1 MKALLFSDEPKNLKE
16 IITYFSNEMEVT
28 AISPEDDSV
37 KKYGAKKVYF
47 YKDGFSDNIS
57 NAIKK
62 LNDTVKPDYIFIS
75 STILGREIAGIVS
88 SKLNEPCISEIFAF
102 KPGKMATTKRFFY
115 GGKTVLEEES
125 NCKLFTVSPG
135 LTEAKEISNESE
147 SENLT
152 LESTNYRL
160 IDRKEKKMGDS
171 DIAEAKIIVSIGR
184 GIGSKENIDKI
195 MPLVDALHAKLA
207 GSRPICLD
215 YKWLSEDQQIGL
227 SGKKVRPDIYI
238 ALGISGQIQHIAGIR
253 GAKTIVAINKDKSA
267 PIFEECDYGIV
278 GDLFKIVSALVNKI
292 NN

>member
-1 MKALLFSDEPKNLKE
+1 MKALMFSDEPKNIKE
-16 IITYFSNEMEVT
+16 MLTYFSNDMEVT
-28 AISPEDDSV
+28 AISVEDALV
-37 KKYGAKKVYF
+37 KKYGAEKIYF

-57 NAIKK
+57 NAIQK
-62 LNDTVKPDYIFIS
+62 LVDLIKPDYIFIS
-75 STILGREIAGIVS
+75 STILGREIAGILS
-88 SKLNEPCISEIFAF
+88 SKLNEQCISEIFSF
-102 KPGKMATTKRFFY
+102 KLGKMATTKRYLY

-135 LTEAKEISNESE
+135 LAEAVETNNESK

-152 LESTNYRL
+152 LEPTKYRL
-160 IDRKEKKMGDS
+160 IERKEKKSGDS

-184 GIGSKENIDKI
+184 GVGSKENIDKI
-195 MPLVDALHAKLA
+195 MPLVNMLNAKLA
-207 GSRPICLD
+207 GSRPVCLD
-215 YKWLSEDQQIGL
+215 YKWLTEDQQIGL

-253 GAKTIVAINKDKSA
+253 GAKTIIAINKDESA

-278 GDLFKIVSALVNKI
+278 GDLFKIVPALVDKI